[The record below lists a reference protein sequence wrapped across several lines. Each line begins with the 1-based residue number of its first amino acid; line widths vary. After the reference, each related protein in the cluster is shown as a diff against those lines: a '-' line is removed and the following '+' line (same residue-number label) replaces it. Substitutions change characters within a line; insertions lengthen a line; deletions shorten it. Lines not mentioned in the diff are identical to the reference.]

1 MANQLTTNAEALRLF
16 FTDDVFL
23 VKNPYQE
30 ATAPSTITHFDD
42 QKLPVST
49 NHISESPVATATTSI
64 PKSEPEIIAAK
75 TWDFAYLGKNQKKIL
90 ILVNDAAN
98 PVSSKEG
105 TELLRNLVKAIN
117 LTNNDF
123 ALVNYAQYA
132 GALFEDFCKFF
143 NCELLLSFG
152 VEHTKLGLDIRPLH
166 QLFSVGTTRLVFTSN
181 LHGLHQD
188 NASKKTL
195 WSTLQQLK

>member
-1 MANQLTTNAEALRLF
+1 MANQLTSNAEALRLF

-30 ATAPSTITHFDD
+30 VTVPSTPTSNET
-42 QKLPVST
+42 QMLPTST
-49 NHISESPVATATTSI
+49 NHISEPAVATLSI
-64 PKSEPEIIAAK
+64 PKSEPQVPTAK
-75 TWDFAYLGKNQKKIL
+75 TWEFTYLGKNQKKIL
-90 ILVNDAAN
+90 ILVNDPTN
-98 PVSSKEG
+98 HVSTKEG

-143 NCELLLSFG
+143 DCELLLSFG
-152 VEHTKLGLDIRPLH
+152 VEHTKLGLDVQPLH
-166 QLFSVGTTRLVFTSN
+166 QLFSFGTTRLVFTNN

-188 NASKKTL
+188 NASKKIL
-195 WSTLQQLK
+195 WATLQQLK